1 MKKSNENVQWIE
13 KLSELNDLE
22 ITKSKLLTAIFMKT
36 VQRVMDRKMQA
47 LEANFEEQAEFYG
60 QDLSDYQEIYD
71 EIRAKYEEQLTQI
84 INQYNQLFMNMQL
97 ELQEAECNQ
106 KIAITNFKKSSDIK
120 TEAKGVSKKQL
131 VKEYQKK
138 MLACLQKKDNYD
150 VIIEEC
156 EKELTQCASQ
166 AERKLNSLFG
176 DKGSQISLKEEGMF
190 AKFLNKIKNIFTG
203 KTKFHTY
210 CIEPIHVELEMR
222 ENKLPDVMKSIYQE
236 MIYFVAKMRQAK
248 EETNAI
254 FENMK

>member
-1 MKKSNENVQWIE
+1 MKKSNENVLWIE
-13 KLSELNDLE
+13 KLTELNDLE
-22 ITKSKLLTAIFMKT
+22 ITKTKILTAIFMRT

-47 LEANFEEQAEFYG
+47 LEADFEEQAEFYG
-60 QDLSDYQEIYD
+60 QDLEDYEDVYA
-71 EIRAKYEEQLTQI
+71 EIRTKYEDQLIQI
-84 INQYNQLFMNMQL
+84 MNQYNKLFMNMQL

-120 TEAKGVSKKQL
+120 SEAKGVSKKEL

-138 MLACLQKKDNYD
+138 MLACLQRKINYD

-156 EKELTQCASQ
+156 EKELSQCAHQ
-166 AERKLNSLFG
+166 AERKLNNLFG
-176 DKGSQISLKEEGMF
+176 DKGSQISLREEGMF
-190 AKFLNKIKNIFTG
+190 TKFLNKIKNIFTG
-203 KTKFHTY
+203 KTKFNTY

-236 MIYFVAKMRQAK
+236 TIYFVAKMRQAK
-248 EETNAI
+248 DETNAI